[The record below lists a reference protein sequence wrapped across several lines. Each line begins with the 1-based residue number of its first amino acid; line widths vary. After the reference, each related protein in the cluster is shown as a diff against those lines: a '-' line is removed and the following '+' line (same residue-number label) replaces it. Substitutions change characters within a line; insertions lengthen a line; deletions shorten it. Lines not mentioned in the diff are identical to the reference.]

1 MKTKQ
6 STRTT
11 IQESD
16 DGVMFRAKEIP
27 GCLFNFYVL
36 RTNRQYKD
44 GTYCWNVCAE
54 YTANPKQ
61 TIKMDSI
68 RGDKKDAIAR
78 LDEILK
84 HGR

>member
-54 YTANPKQ
+54 YTANPKYRLPEHRFRV
-61 TIKMDSI
+61 TVS
-68 RGDKKDAIAR
+68 GNYDKVVTYGFFSR
-78 LDEILK
+78 
-84 HGR
+84 